1 MFVKCEE
8 VQLDCDKIVMHIVI
22 SRATI
27 KKRGITKKD
36 IKYIDFIYYKILTY
50 KILTYKMKF
59 NINSIPE
66 KRQEKKN

>member
-50 KILTYKMKF
+50 KMKF

>member
-27 KKRGITKKD
+27 KKRGITKKE
-36 IKYIDFIYYKILTY
+36 IKYIDFIYYKIL
-50 KILTYKMKF
+50 
-59 NINSIPE
+59 NIDL
-66 KRQEKKN
+66 